1 MSLTIHPLHLG
12 EAEVDQSFTVWGTE
26 AGKRHWVPIVSY
38 LILGADQP
46 VLVDAGFST
55 PERMY
60 EHSGI
65 PTRQSADQTLEAQL
79 ARHDLDPA
87 DIRYLIHTH
96 LHIDHAGLDY
106 KLPNARIFVQRREL
120 QYGAAPLFPAAFYD
134 RLDIRRLVE
143 DLWDQVELLDG
154 DAEIVPGIQAIFTGG
169 HSPGHQMF
177 YVELDSGRAIIT
189 GDNTYNL
196 ALGFE
201 RGVPPGYFTDLSQV
215 MAALKRIARD
225 GKHILPMH
233 DAVVFERY
241 REGLS

>member
-1 MSLTIHPLHLG
+1 M
-12 EAEVDQSFTVWGTE
+12 
-26 AGKRHWVPIVSY
+26 
-38 LILGADQP
+38 
-46 VLVDAGFST
+46 LVDAGFST

-79 ARHDLDPA
+79 ARHDLDPG
-87 DIRYLIHTH
+87 DIRYLVHTH

-106 KLPNARIFVQRREL
+106 KHHNARIFVQRSES

-134 RLDIRRLVE
+134 RLDMRRLVD

-154 DAEIVPGIQAIFTGG
+154 DAEIVPGIQAVFTGV

-177 YVELDSGRAIIT
+177 YVELASGRAIIT

-196 ALGFE
+196 EKGYD
-201 RGVPPGYFTDLSQV
+201 RGIPHGYYTDLGQV
-215 MAALKRIARD
+215 MRALKRIRRD
-225 GKHILPMH
+225 GKYILPMH

-241 REGLS
+241 GDGIR

>member
-1 MSLTIHPLHLG
+1 MSLTIHPLLLG
-12 EAEVDQSFTVWGTE
+12 EAEVDQSFLVWQSDPGT
-26 AGKRHWVPIVSY
+26 RVWVPIVSY

-46 VLVDAGFST
+46 LLVDAGFSS

-65 PTRQSADQTLEAQL
+65 PTRQSPDQTLEAQL
-79 ARHDLDPA
+79 ARHDLEPA
-87 DIRYLIHTH
+87 DVRYLVHTH

-120 QYGAAPLFPAAFYD
+120 QYGAAPLFPAPFYD
-134 RLDIRRLVE
+134 RLDIGRLVN
-143 DLWDQVELLDG
+143 DLWGQLELLDG
-154 DAEIVPGIQAIFTGG
+154 DAEILPGIQAVVTGG

-177 YVELDSGRAIIT
+177 YVELESGRAIIT

-196 ALGFE
+196 ELGFDQ
-201 RGVPPGYFTDLSQV
+201 GVPPGYYTDLGEV
-215 MAALKRIARD
+215 MRALKRIGRD
-225 GKHILPMH
+225 GKYILPMH

-241 REGLS
+241 QDGLR